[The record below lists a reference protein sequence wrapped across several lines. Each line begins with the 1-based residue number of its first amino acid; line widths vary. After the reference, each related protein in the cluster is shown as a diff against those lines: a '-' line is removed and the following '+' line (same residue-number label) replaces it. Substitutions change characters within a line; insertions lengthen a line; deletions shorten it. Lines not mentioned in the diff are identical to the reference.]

1 VQWGLNTPTVH
12 LYNSRIEPKT
22 IIAFKACWNY
32 ERNPS
37 MKLFLKTILLLLGM
51 VVVTTLSGNTGGERT
66 LKLYHTH
73 TGDSLQIVY
82 FRQGEYDPDAL
93 DQLKVF
99 LADWRNGKQHDLD
112 PKLMDILWQ
121 LQQVTGSS
129 NTWEVISAYRSP
141 ETNEMLRGRSSGVA
155 SKSQHLL
162 GTAIDVRLRG
172 MELEVLRDN
181 AKNLKLGGVGYY
193 AKSDF
198 VHVDTGRVRYW

>member
-1 VQWGLNTPTVH
+1 
-12 LYNSRIEPKT
+12 
-22 IIAFKACWNY
+22 
-32 ERNPS
+32 
-37 MKLFLKTILLLLGM
+37 MKPFFKTILMLLGM
-51 VVVTTLSGNTGGERT
+51 VAVTSLSGNTGGERM
-66 LKLYHTH
+66 LKFYHTH

-99 LADWRNGKQHDLD
+99 LADWRNGKQRDLD

-121 LQQVTGSS
+121 LQQVTGSD

-141 ETNEMLRGRSSGVA
+141 ETNEMLASRSSGVA
-155 SKSQHLL
+155 RKSQHLL

-172 MELEVLRDN
+172 MDLELLRDH
-181 AKNLKLGGVGYY
+181 ARNLKLGGVGYY

-198 VHVDTGRVRYW
+198 VHVDTGRIRYW

>member
-1 VQWGLNTPTVH
+1 
-12 LYNSRIEPKT
+12 
-22 IIAFKACWNY
+22 
-32 ERNPS
+32 
-37 MKLFLKTILLLLGM
+37 MKPFLKTILILMGM
-51 VVVTTLSGNTGGERT
+51 VAVTSLSGNTGGERV
-66 LKLYHTH
+66 LKFYHTH
-73 TGDSLQIVY
+73 TGDSLQVVY
-82 FRQGEYDPDAL
+82 FRRGDYDPDAL

-121 LQQVTGSS
+121 LQQATGSS

-141 ETNEMLRGRSSGVA
+141 ETNEMLRSRSSGVA

-172 MELEVLRDN
+172 TDLEVLRDN
-181 AKNLKLGGVGYY
+181 ARSLKLGGVGYY